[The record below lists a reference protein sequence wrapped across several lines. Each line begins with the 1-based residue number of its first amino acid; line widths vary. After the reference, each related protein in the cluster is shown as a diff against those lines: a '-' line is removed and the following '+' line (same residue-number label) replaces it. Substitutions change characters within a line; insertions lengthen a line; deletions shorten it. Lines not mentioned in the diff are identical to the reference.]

1 MINTLILPGFTGLL
15 LVTKEGIMAKFAV
28 FDENGFP
35 KAFYDSNIHHNIPHE
50 AVEITEEQWLEFI
63 NNQGKRKWNFETKQ
77 VEVYEPPPPPIDE
90 LKKKVKRSLSKTT
103 DEFIKKQLDEID
115 EDLADLTSEAQV
127 IEGRILYLAA
137 KEGISITTDEVKQKI
152 ALFITGSYTE
162 QDAINDLKEK
172 GLSDETIQKILP
184 LLQRGVEIAKILNW
198 KEEIWAKESEL
209 EAQIDSMTLEQL
221 LKLNVKAL
229 CEKAYKQ
236 IPIEV

>member
-1 MINTLILPGFTGLL
+1 MLLKINGELREVPSHLEVNGERIPTLPYKELPKLL
-15 LVTKEGIMAKFAV
+15 KDTISELT
-28 FDENGFP
+28 DR
-35 KAFYDSNIHHNIPHE
+35 Y
-50 AVEITEEQWLEFI
+50 I
-63 NNQGKRKWNFETKQ
+63 NQK
-77 VEVYEPPPPPIDE
+77 
-90 LKKKVKRSLSKTT
+90 LSSM
-103 DEFIKKQLDEID
+103 D

-162 QDAINDLKEK
+162 QDAVNDLKEK

-229 CEKAYKQ
+229 CEEAYKQ
-236 IPIEV
+236 IPLEV